1 MKPYFSFR
9 GIEIY
14 NAAADDVLPSIAP
27 GSIDL
32 LLTDPPYGISYRSS
46 AKMRPVPTRI
56 QNDDNLNALRG
67 ALPLIDAA
75 MKPNRHAY
83 IFAAPSK
90 IGEATAAIELYWR
103 IKNVIVWDKGNAG
116 SKGDL
121 EAGYATNWEALIY
134 ANKGRRPLAGPR
146 PRAIFRYDWQGSRDP
161 VHPTIKPVE
170 IFRGIITRS
179 SAIGELLLDPFCG
192 TGPALIAAAEL
203 GRGAIGV
210 ELEER
215 YCEVAAKRIEV
226 ALRRIDLAA

>member
-1 MKPYFSFR
+1 MKPYFR
-9 GIEIY
+9 AGGIQIF
-14 NAAADDVLPSIAP
+14 NAAAHDVLPSLATQ
-27 GSIDL
+27 SVDL

-46 AKMRPVPTRI
+46 AKTRSAPTRI
-56 QNDDNLNALRG
+56 QNDENLNALRG

-75 MKPNRHAY
+75 LKPDRHTY
-83 IFAAPSK
+83 VFAAPSK
-90 IGEATAAIELYWR
+90 IGEAAAAIEQYWR

-170 IFRGIITRS
+170 IFRGIIARS

-192 TGPALIAAAEL
+192 TGPVLIAAAEL
-203 GRGAIGV
+203 GRRAVGI

-215 YCEVAAKRIEV
+215 YCEIAAKRIEA
-226 ALRRIDLAA
+226 ALRRLSVAA